1 MWDYTEKVKEHFL
14 NPRNVGTIE
23 DADGV
28 GEVGSIACGDAL
40 KLTFKLDENKK
51 IKDARFQTFGC
62 ASAIASSSA
71 LTEMIKGLTLDEAEK
86 ITNEDIADYLGGLP
100 KEKIHC
106 SVMGME
112 ALEKAISSY
121 RGTPEKIVEGIEVC
135 HCFGVTDI
143 EIEKAVKEHN
153 LKTLEEVT
161 GYLKAGGG
169 CGNCH
174 EEIQSIID
182 KFLDG
187 PKKSAVK
194 LSGMTTLQK
203 IKLIEETLEK
213 EIKPALIKD
222 GGDIELVDVDGTT
235 VFVRLQGSCATCSR
249 SKITLKNHVE
259 AKLREKV
266 VHNLVVE
273 EVVDEARIC

>member
-1 MWDYTEKVKEHFL
+1 MWDYTDKVKEHFL
-14 NPRNVGTIE
+14 NPRNVGVVE
-23 DADGV
+23 DADGI

-71 LTEMIKGLTLDEAEK
+71 LTEMIKGLSLEEAEK

-112 ALEKAISSY
+112 ALEKAIAHY
-121 RGTPEKIVEGIEVC
+121 RGTPEKVIEGIEVC

-174 EEIQSIID
+174 EEIQAIID
-182 KFLDG
+182 RHLG
-187 PKKSAVK
+187 AVK
-194 LSGMTTLQK
+194 KPATRTAGMTTVQK

-213 EIKPALIKD
+213 EIKPALLKD

-249 SKITLKNHVE
+249 SKMTLKNHVE

-266 VHNLVVE
+266 IHNLVVE
-273 EVVDEARIC
+273 EVVDENRIC